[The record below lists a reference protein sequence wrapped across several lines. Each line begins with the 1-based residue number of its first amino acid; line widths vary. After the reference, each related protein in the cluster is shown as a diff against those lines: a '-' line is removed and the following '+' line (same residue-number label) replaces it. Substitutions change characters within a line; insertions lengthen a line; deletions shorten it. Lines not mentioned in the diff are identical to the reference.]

1 MDQAKIRNIAIIAH
15 VDHGKTTLVD
25 HLLKQSH
32 SFATH
37 EAEMTQDTILDSN
50 DLERERAITIL
61 AKNIAINWNGY
72 KINIIDTPGH
82 ADFSGE
88 VERVLSMADGCILLV
103 DAAEGVLSQ
112 TRYVLALALKLKLIP
127 IVIINK
133 VDRKDQRADEVLNE
147 INDLFLD
154 LAVEPEQLEFPVLYA
169 IGRQGK
175 VGADM
180 ALKDVT
186 DLSLLFQTIIDTI
199 PAPVGDING
208 PAQIQIS
215 NLDYDNHKGRLA
227 IGKITRGTLTV
238 GQSLTVVRHDK
249 AAGQGRIT
257 YIFTFKGLNKT
268 ETQSAQAGD
277 IVALAGFDSVQISDT
292 LCSPEKIEALP
303 QLNIAPPILK
313 VELSV
318 STSPLVGK
326 DGDLTTARQLAARLN
341 KEVETNVSLQ
351 VTVGPSGNSFIVAG
365 RGELHISILVETMR
379 REGYE
384 FSVARPQVILK
395 QVDGKTHEPFES
407 VFIEVPEQFSGS
419 VINAMGKRKAAML
432 NMVNMP
438 SGVRF
443 EYKIATSNLIGFR
456 SELLSM
462 TSGMSVVNSVF
473 LDYEP
478 QVDLIPYQRN
488 GAIVSGE
495 SGQALGYSI
504 ARMQDRATTF
514 VNPGE
519 EVYRGMIIGLN
530 SRLEDMEFN
539 ICRGKKLT
547 NMRASTSDATIKISP
562 ALKMSLEQCLTFI
575 GPDELLEVTPKHL
588 RLRKKNL
595 NYKR

>member
-407 VFIEVPEQFSGS
+407 VFIEVPEQFSGAS
-419 VINAMGKRKAAML
+419 L
-432 NMVNMP
+432 TP
-438 SGVRF
+438 W
-443 EYKIATSNLIGFR
+443 
-456 SELLSM
+456 
-462 TSGMSVVNSVF
+462 
-473 LDYEP
+473 
-478 QVDLIPYQRN
+478 
-488 GAIVSGE
+488 VS
-495 SGQALGYSI
+495 AKP
-504 ARMQDRATTF
+504 R
-514 VNPGE
+514 
-519 EVYRGMIIGLN
+519 
-530 SRLEDMEFN
+530 
-539 ICRGKKLT
+539 C
-547 NMRASTSDATIKISP
+547 
-562 ALKMSLEQCLTFI
+562 
-575 GPDELLEVTPKHL
+575 
-588 RLRKKNL
+588 
-595 NYKR
+595 